1 MPATYSFSEIKTMI
15 PNLDGDETEM
25 LRAVINEERAWYS
38 VEELIEIYQLI
49 MMHILELWNKE
60 KEI

>member
-25 LRAVINEERAWYS
+25 LRAVINEERVWYS